1 MFKNRSFDLFF
12 KIYFYLVSRWQL
24 FSSTLNGLS
33 LHVLHT
39 LYVHLFA
46 FTLRNKFS
54 QSTCTTDLQR
64 NNKKI
69 KEHKQKSK
77 KKKNFP
83 SFTSSTPSCKDQC
96 WVNALRQMLY
106 FEREIFYFY
115 TEGWW
120 LKKLACQNMSNN
132 SVLKFCFKEQF
143 KQEVSH
149 K

>member
-69 KEHKQKSK
+69 KKHKQKSK
-77 KKKNFP
+77 KKKIPFIYFKYAFMQG
-83 SFTSSTPSCKDQC
+83 SMLSECIKA
-96 WVNALRQMLY
+96 NAIFWKGNILFLY
-106 FEREIFYFY
+106 WGLM
-115 TEGWW
+115 TEKIS
-120 LKKLACQNMSNN
+120 LSEY
-132 SVLKFCFKEQF
+132 V
-143 KQEVSH
+143 
-149 K
+149 